1 MEILERKETKSI
13 KAEWLEFLYDEVL
26 VYYETDGRDF
36 SGFHLGK
43 NPFLANLQKQ
53 LGFQLIDDMKNAQ
66 EGQENVFY
74 FKNSKGAKIESWF
87 FHLRNA
93 IAHNRIFTKANE
105 DTLILQDAKSG
116 ILSMYAEV
124 VSFEKLKEIVLDI
137 KRSEK
142 NEKH

>member
-1 MEILERKETKSI
+1 MGIIERKETKNI
-13 KAEWLEFLYDEVL
+13 KAEWLEFLYNEVL

-36 SGFHLGK
+36 SGFHLDK
-43 NPFLANLQKQ
+43 NPFLTNLQIQ
-53 LGFQLIDDMKNAQ
+53 IGFQLVDDMKNAQ

-105 DTLILQDAKSG
+105 DSLILQDAKSG
-116 ILSMYAEV
+116 NLSMYAEI
-124 VSFEKLKEIVLDI
+124 VSFEKLKEIISEI
-137 KRSEK
+137 KKNYK

>member
-36 SGFHLGK
+36 SGFHLDK
-43 NPFLANLQKQ
+43 NPFLANLSIF
-53 LGFQLIDDMKNAQ
+53 G
-66 EGQENVFY
+66 VF
-74 FKNSKGAKIESWF
+74 GAKIESWF

-105 DTLILQDAKSG
+105 DTLILQDVKSG
-116 ILSMYAEV
+116 NLSMYAEI
-124 VSFEKLKEIVLDI
+124 VSFEKLKEIITEI
-137 KRSEK
+137 KK
-142 NEKH
+142 NYKK

>member
-36 SGFHLGK
+36 SGFHLDK

-66 EGQENVFY
+66 EGQENIFY

-105 DTLILQDAKSG
+105 DTLILQDVKSG
-116 ILSMYAEV
+116 NLSMYAEI
-124 VSFEKLKEIVLDI
+124 VSFEKLKEIITEI
-137 KRSEK
+137 KK
-142 NEKH
+142 NYKK